1 MANANCVPQTRRQ
14 TKMQATLKY
23 YETLVQQMQ
32 GAYKSTVQALEIALE
47 VILREQRKQLSELY
61 SRVEF
66 E

>member
-1 MANANCVPQTRRQ
+1 
-14 TKMQATLKY
+14 MQATLKY